1 MRLNACDSAPDLY
14 PGTAHNTR
22 KSAVKELVL
31 LVEKIIAEDPH
42 AAFGFKWAARP
53 QSFYCEKL
61 GLSDRQVRRLMAKPP
76 FVKRNAMVGTG
87 SIVINGSQQI
97 SGPKKLCLIRLGE
110 APPKNVA
117 DEAKRVMITLWN
129 KQMGKKVTRHEG
141 QCLWGMTGDIMKLL
155 TAVDLPADLGGELT
169 IAVFK
174 YALTDWQT
182 VASAAKL
189 EAEARPK
196 YKPRYY
202 DHPCITHIRSF
213 WRASVYAYLSHL
225 QLDTVKPPTGLEFL
239 ASPDGAGAG
248 IAHPVWKIMNLTD
261 PLIGHPGLTPEIE
274 KAIDAGY
281 AAAEAKSVAKLAAEA
296 AA

>member
-1 MRLNACDSAPDLY
+1 LNACDSAPDLY
-14 PGTAHNTR
+14 PGTAQNSR

-61 GLSDRQVRRLMAKPP
+61 GLSDRQVRRLIAKPP

-87 SIVINGSQQI
+87 PIVINGSQQI
-97 SGPKKLCLIRLGE
+97 SGPKKLCLVRVGE

-117 DEAKRVMITLWN
+117 DEAKRVMIALWN

-141 QCLWGMTGDIMKLL
+141 QCLWGMTGDIMTKLL
-155 TAVDLPADLGGELT
+155 VPLDLPADSGGELA

-174 YALTDWQT
+174 YALADWQA

-189 EAEARPK
+189 EAEARPG
-196 YKPRYY
+196 YKVRYY
-202 DHPCITHIRSF
+202 DLPCITHIRSF
-213 WRASVYAYLSHL
+213 WRASVHAYLSHL
-225 QLDTVKPPTGLEFL
+225 QFDTVKPPTGLEFL
-239 ASPDGAGAG
+239 TSPDGTAAG

-261 PLIGHPGLTPEIE
+261 PLIGHPGLTPEID

-281 AAAEAKSVAKLAAEA
+281 AAAEGKSVAKLAAEA